1 MLLEQEPMMLPDT
14 AGENLH
20 QLSPRAAETL
30 VAKRGELFG
39 IRLSG
44 DQGLQHA
51 ASASAHDVRDY
62 RTQFDVRLLQNRLD
76 ALYVLHNLARQL
88 LPRPGQIAQLLD
100 RGWRH
105 EASTTSTL
113 CTSRPAHRL
122 CNVFIA
128 TSLGRDR
135 REALAHRILLTVF
148 QGSALPTWAD

>member
-1 MLLEQEPMMLPDT
+1 MRLEQEPMMLPDT

-20 QLSPRAAETL
+20 PLSPRAAETL

-51 ASASAHDVRDY
+51 ASASAHDVRD
-62 RTQFDVRLLQNRLD
+62 
-76 ALYVLHNLARQL
+76 
-88 LPRPGQIAQLLD
+88 
-100 RGWRH
+100 
-105 EASTTSTL
+105 L

-128 TSLGRDR
+128 TSSGAAGVKPLLIEFYLPCSRICTPNLGS
-135 REALAHRILLTVF
+135 RIH
-148 QGSALPTWAD
+148 

>member
-51 ASASAHDVRDY
+51 ASASPHDAGNY
-62 RTQFDVRLLQNRLD
+62 RTLFVVRLLKNRLD
-76 ALYVLHNLARQL
+76 ALYVLHNLAGQL
-88 LPRPGQIAQLLD
+88 LPRRGQTAQLLD

-105 EASTTSTL
+105 EACL
-113 CTSRPAHRL
+113 DKAMRNQVPKPSRIVHVPFAAR
-122 CNVFIA
+122 
-128 TSLGRDR
+128 
-135 REALAHRILLTVF
+135 TV
-148 QGSALPTWAD
+148 

>member
-20 QLSPRAAETL
+20 QLSPRAGETL

-39 IRLSG
+39 IRLAG

-88 LPRPGQIAQLLD
+88 LPRPVRSRNSWIAGGGTKLD
-100 RGWRH
+100 WIR
-105 EASTTSTL
+105 
-113 CTSRPAHRL
+113 
-122 CNVFIA
+122 
-128 TSLGRDR
+128 
-135 REALAHRILLTVF
+135 
-148 QGSALPTWAD
+148 